1 MMAEKLPI
9 PQNAAILV
17 HPGMVDAVN
26 EIEKVSSAFQAYQ
39 VEVSS
44 GKLDDIRLGKRV
56 SSGDFDLAVVLGGD
70 GSILRAGHLCA
81 SSNTPILG
89 INHGRFGFLMELQ
102 RQNWHEYIPRLM
114 NGDYHLEKRMM
125 LCAEHWRGEKKL
137 NEWEVLNEV
146 VVCRGQLVKPLHLTA
161 YVDGEFLSTYVADG
175 LIAATP
181 TGSTAYALAAGG
193 PIMPP
198 ELRNILLVPVAP
210 HLSVDRAVILSEG
223 TRVSIT
229 AISDHQA
236 VLSVDGQNPIL
247 ITEKDRVDVYTGD
260 HSLRFIRFF
269 DAGYFYRSLMS
280 HMEQNPAT
288 GIIR

>member
-1 MMAEKLPI
+1 MMAEKMPI
-9 PQNAAILV
+9 PKTVAILV
-17 HPGMVDAVN
+17 HPGMVNPVN
-26 EIEKVSSAFQAYQ
+26 EIEQVSSAFHTYQ
-39 VEVSS
+39 IEMFS
-44 GKLDDIRLGKRV
+44 GRLDDSRLGKRV
-56 SSGDFDLAVVLGGD
+56 SNGDFDLVVVLGGD

-102 RQNWHEYIPRLM
+102 RQNWQEYIPRLM
-114 NGDYHLEKRMM
+114 TGDYHLEKRMM
-125 LCAEHWRGEKKL
+125 LCAEHWREEKKL

-229 AISDHQA
+229 ATSDHQA

-260 HSLRFIRFF
+260 HSLHFIRFF

-288 GIIR
+288 GNSR

>member
-1 MMAEKLPI
+1 MMAEKMPI
-9 PQNAAILV
+9 PKNVAILV
-17 HPGMVDAVN
+17 HPGMVDPVN
-26 EIEKVSSAFQAYQ
+26 EIEKVSSAFLAYQ

-44 GKLDDIRLGKRV
+44 GRLDDSRLGKRV

-102 RQNWHEYIPRLM
+102 RQNWQEYIPRLM
-114 NGDYHLEKRMM
+114 TGDYHLENRMM
-125 LCAEHWRGEKKL
+125 LCAEHWREEKKL

-229 AISDHQA
+229 ATSDHQA

-280 HMEQNPAT
+280 HMEQNPAA
-288 GIIR
+288 GSPR

>member
-1 MMAEKLPI
+1 MIDQTTIFRKI
-9 PQNAAILV
+9 AILV
-17 HPGMVDAVN
+17 HPGMADPADD
-26 EIEKVSSAFQAYQ
+26 IQLVSQALQPYQ
-39 VEVSS
+39 AEVTT
-44 GKLDDIRLGKRV
+44 GKLDDRHIRARV
-56 SSGDFDLAVVLGGD
+56 MDGEFDLAIVMGGD

-81 SSNTPILG
+81 ASNTPILG
-89 INHGRFGFLMELQ
+89 INYGRFGFLIELQ
-102 RQNWHEYIPRLM
+102 RQNWQDYIPRLM
-114 NGDYHLEKRMM
+114 AGEYHLEKRMM
-125 LCAEHWRGEKKL
+125 LCAEHWRDEKKID
-137 NEWEVLNEV
+137 EWEVLNEV

-161 YVDGEFLSTYVADG
+161 YVDGELLCTYVADG

-229 AISDHQA
+229 ASSDHQA

-247 ITEKDRVDVYTGD
+247 INNKDRVDVYSGD
-260 HSLRFIRFF
+260 HSLQFIRFF

-280 HMEQNPAT
+280 HMEQNPAA
-288 GIIR
+288 GVSR